1 MGQRELGRIRRKLE
15 VSRNLFSYVQ
25 GTISFFIQAS
35 TKKKKKSQRLD
46 DLNNKHLF
54 PTVLK
59 AEKSEIK
66 MLTDSVSSKNPLP
79 GIKSSLL
86 TVPSEGRRG
95 ERALRSLFTKALIPL
110 MRAPPS

>member
-1 MGQRELGRIRRKLE
+1 MFKERYL
-15 VSRNLFSYVQ
+15 Y
-25 GTISFFIQAS
+25 SFRLLQ
-35 TKKKKKSQRLD
+35 KKKKSQRLD

-66 MLTDSVSSKNPLP
+66 MLTDSVSGKNPLP

-110 MRAPPS
+110 IRLHPHDLITSKCPTTTS

>member
-1 MGQRELGRIRRKLE
+1 MFKERYL
-15 VSRNLFSYVQ
+15 Y
-25 GTISFFIQAS
+25 SFRLLQ
-35 TKKKKKSQRLD
+35 KKKKSQRLD

-66 MLTDSVSSKNPLP
+66 MLTDSVSGKNPLP

-95 ERALRSLFTKALIPL
+95 ERALRGLFTKALIPF

>member
-1 MGQRELGRIRRKLE
+1 MFKERY
-15 VSRNLFSYVQ
+15 LFSFRLLQ
-25 GTISFFIQAS
+25 
-35 TKKKKKSQRLD
+35 KKKKKSQRLD